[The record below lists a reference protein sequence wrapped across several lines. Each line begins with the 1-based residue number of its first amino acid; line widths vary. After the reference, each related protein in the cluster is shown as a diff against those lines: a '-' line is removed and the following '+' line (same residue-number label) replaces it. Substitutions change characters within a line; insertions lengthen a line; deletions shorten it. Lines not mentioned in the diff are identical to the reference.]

1 MTESPATKAA
11 DGDVGHRAKNGLK
24 PGSNGL
30 LKSLHRCHERQPE
43 HHHCQPEE
51 EEVRPGMGRGGW
63 GKHPPCGP
71 RRMPFALACCVYVFY
86 KYRNALRAL
95 YYRMSG
101 SRRSSSDSRA
111 LVTDLT
117 PNSIGTVIALVVF
130 ASLSCWTFTHNTNQ
144 NLYSTQIRNVR

>member
-51 EEVRPGMGRGGW
+51 EEGEEEEVRPRMGRGGW

-71 RRMPFALACCVYVFY
+71 RRMPFALACCIYVFL
-86 KYRNALRAL
+86 N
-95 YYRMSG
+95 
-101 SRRSSSDSRA
+101 
-111 LVTDLT
+111 
-117 PNSIGTVIALVVF
+117 I
-130 ASLSCWTFTHNTNQ
+130 
-144 NLYSTQIRNVR
+144 